1 MRSKNFKVSAREI
14 LKYNV
19 FAVYIPDKVLEP
31 KLYKGILNLII
42 YKQPNRSTVG
52 KLLLVGQ
59 MSLAACLCISHE

>member
-52 KLLLVGQ
+52 KL
-59 MSLAACLCISHE
+59 